1 MVANT
6 AVYCTSC
13 TVIASTDLTMK
24 LYFLGFFK
32 GNIRA
37 RWKLIAQ
44 LHHEGRPELKSL
56 SVTWRNCLY
65 FYSSE
70 YTTGSTLAV
79 HQHQFKHLGGKTS
92 RGITE
97 HFALNKENNHV
108 MTRSRCLMSEE
119 KKHNNIEPILE
130 GRWSCETRHREN
142 DFLKPVTLVPITNG
156 KGTSSGKSLNL
167 LNSLTWKWNQQTH
180 FSDSHLWDWNL

>member
-1 MVANT
+1 MVSNT

-24 LYFLGFFK
+24 LYLLGFFK

-37 RWKLIAQ
+37 RWKLLAQ

-79 HQHQFKHLGGKTS
+79 HQHPFKHLGGKTS
-92 RGITE
+92 QGITE
-97 HFALNKENNHV
+97 HFALNKESNHV
-108 MTRSRCLMSEE
+108 MTRSIDVWCLRE
-119 KKHNNIEPILE
+119 KNTTILILK
-130 GRWSCETRHREN
+130 GRWSCEMRHRDN
-142 DFLKPVTLVPITNG
+142 DFFKPVTFVPITNG

-180 FSDSHLWDWNL
+180 FSDSHLWDCNL

>member
-1 MVANT
+1 MVADT
-6 AVYCTSC
+6 VVYCTSC
-13 TVIASTDLTMK
+13 TVTASTDLTMK
-24 LYFLGFFK
+24 LYWLGFFK

-37 RWKLIAQ
+37 RWKLLPQ

-56 SVTWRNCLY
+56 ITVTWRNCLY

-79 HQHQFKHLGGKTS
+79 HQHPFKHLGDKTS

-108 MTRSRCLMSEE
+108 MTRSRCLMSEG
-119 KKHNNIEPILE
+119 KNTTILSLSWRE
-130 GRWSCETRHREN
+130 DGLVRH
-142 DFLKPVTLVPITNG
+142 VTKTMIFSNL
-156 KGTSSGKSLNL
+156 SLL
-167 LNSLTWKWNQQTH
+167 
-180 FSDSHLWDWNL
+180 FR

>member
-24 LYFLGFFK
+24 LYLLGFFK

-37 RWKLIAQ
+37 RWKLLAQ

-70 YTTGSTLAV
+70 YTTGSNLAV
-79 HQHQFKHLGGKTS
+79 HQHPFKHLGGKTS
-92 RGITE
+92 QGITE
-97 HFALNKENNHV
+97 HFALNKESNHV
-108 MTRSRCLMSEE
+108 MTRSRCLMSEG
-119 KKHNNIEPILE
+119 KKHNNIDLE
-130 GRWSCETRHREN
+130 G
-142 DFLKPVTLVPITNG
+142 KMV
-156 KGTSSGKSLNL
+156 
-167 LNSLTWKWNQQTH
+167 
-180 FSDSHLWDWNL
+180 LWDASPRQWFFQTCHFCSDN